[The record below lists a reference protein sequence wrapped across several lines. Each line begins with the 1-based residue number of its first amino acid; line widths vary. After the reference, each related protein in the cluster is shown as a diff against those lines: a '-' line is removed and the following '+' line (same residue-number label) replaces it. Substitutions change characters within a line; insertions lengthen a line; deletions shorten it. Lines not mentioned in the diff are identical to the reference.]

1 MATTDVQMCEAQP
14 FKGKKGQP
22 HHVGQASGQE
32 DTEVHHEESD
42 LEFIL
47 IASIFQAILLILYA
61 VSSDYWDS
69 TKAHSDDY
77 YDPEHGHDHEFETQP
92 YYFYAMFQDV
102 HAMMFIGFGFLM
114 TFLRKYGFGAL
125 SYNFILCA
133 FGIQWGMYIFW
144 MTPWLFGE
152 GEDKLHVTAYKLI
165 DGDIATAVVLI
176 SFGALL
182 GRTNPGP
189 LLVMCFLELIVWAVN
204 FHICIEYLG
213 IVDVGGSIV
222 VHVFG
227 AYFGLAVSKMYGKP
241 TNDEENKSMYHSD
254 MFAMI
259 GSLFLWL
266 YWPSFNGFFASR
278 EYFFMDRAFV
288 NTVLGLC
295 GATVATFI
303 VSRLVKGK
311 FDMVHIQNATL
322 AGGVAVGAAADLYL
336 HPAGALGIGMVGG
349 TISVCGYEYLSDWMD
364 TKLGIADTCGV
375 HNLHGMPGVLGGI
388 VSAIAIAVSEGSGV
402 YVSQCASNPND
413 NGIGCEGYPFGENT
427 YQQQA
432 QMQIAALVVTIA
444 MAVVSGL
451 VTGFF
456 LKQMAR
462 PKHEY
467 CDEDNFEVPAGKKDF
482 LRGTIRGPQFAGR
495 DLDALD
501 ALDAVGQDTRGK
513 HAD

>member
-1 MATTDVQMCEAQP
+1 
-14 FKGKKGQP
+14 
-22 HHVGQASGQE
+22 
-32 DTEVHHEESD
+32 
-42 LEFIL
+42 
-47 IASIFQAILLILYA
+47 
-61 VSSDYWDS
+61 
-69 TKAHSDDY
+69 
-77 YDPEHGHDHEFETQP
+77 
-92 YYFYAMFQDV
+92 
-102 HAMMFIGFGFLM
+102 
-114 TFLRKYGFGAL
+114 
-125 SYNFILCA
+125 
-133 FGIQWGMYIFW
+133 
-144 MTPWLFGE
+144 
-152 GEDKLHVTAYKLI
+152 
-165 DGDIATAVVLI
+165 
-176 SFGALL
+176 
-182 GRTNPGP
+182 
-189 LLVMCFLELIVWAVN
+189 
-204 FHICIEYLG
+204 
-213 IVDVGGSIV
+213 
-222 VHVFG
+222 
-227 AYFGLAVSKMYGKP
+227 
-241 TNDEENKSMYHSD
+241 
-254 MFAMI
+254 
-259 GSLFLWL
+259 
-266 YWPSFNGFFASR
+266 
-278 EYFFMDRAFV
+278 MDRAFV

-402 YVSQCASNPND
+402 YVSECASNPND

-467 CDEDNFEVPAGKKDF
+467 CDVDNFEVPVGKKDF